1 MAKRGNPNF
10 KKGQSGNPAGK
21 PKGRRNDVTILL
33 EKNKGRILELAL
45 EQLELGNITIM
56 SKLLDKAVPTLTE
69 QNLKVSGTINLR
81 MNPKIATKEKE
92 NGE

>member
-81 MNPKIATKEKE
+81 MNPKIATKEG
-92 NGE
+92 N